1 MFRQLPTNVDR
12 EAYELVK
19 TAVPTA
25 AAYPNTFAWYVLVQR
40 FSDVARGTWAGPQAA
55 APKQAKAAA
64 PKKEEAPK
72 VEEAPKK
79 AADDDEMDLFG
90 SDNEE
95 ENVSIDSCLF
105 SGAAY

>member
-1 MFRQLPTNVDR
+1 MFRQLPTNADR

-19 TAVPTA
+19 TAAPTA
-25 AAYPNTFAWYVLVQR
+25 AAHPNTFAWFVLVGR
-40 FSDVARGTWAGPQAA
+40 FSEVARNTWAGPQAA

-79 AADDDEMDLFG
+79 EAAAADEDEMDLFG

-95 ENVSIDSCLF
+95 ENVSS
-105 SGAAY
+105 